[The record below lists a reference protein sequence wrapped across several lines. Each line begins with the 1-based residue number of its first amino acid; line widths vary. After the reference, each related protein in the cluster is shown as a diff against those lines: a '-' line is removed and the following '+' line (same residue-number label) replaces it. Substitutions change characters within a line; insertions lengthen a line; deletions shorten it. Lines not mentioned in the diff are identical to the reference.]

1 MYLMNK
7 EINKKKYVDREGR
20 NEILAIH
27 EGDFVRFFRI
37 EGGKMLDED
46 VLIFGDFIIM
56 TREEGWKEIV

>member
-1 MYLMNK
+1 MDK
-7 EINKKKYVDREGR
+7 EIKQKKYVDREGR

-37 EGGKMLDED
+37 EKGKMLDED